1 MLRGNTARVYVCCM
15 EITNT
20 NIETLRSRKTELLS
34 EALKLNEI
42 KKKFYANV
50 DIESPMSSDEKD
62 LDRSIAAIFSEINT
76 IVLQIRKAS

>member
-1 MLRGNTARVYVCCM
+1 MRGITAGVYVCYM
-15 EITNT
+15 ENTQT

-42 KKKFYANV
+42 KKKLYGNV
-50 DIESPMSSDEKD
+50 DIESSMSSDEKD